1 MNAEGQVK
9 VWDTGVRVFHWS
21 LVVLFFI
28 SYVSGEEESLLHVYS
43 GYGVL
48 GLVVF
53 RIIWGVVG
61 TKYARFSN
69 FIYDK
74 KTTCLY
80 AKSLLTAKPVHYLGH
95 NPIGGWVIVTLLIFL
110 LATSW
115 SGLVLY
121 GAEGHGPLANQQI
134 SIVSQAHANG
144 DDHEDGNDGGDEL
157 WEEVHEVFAQIT
169 LLLVFL
175 HIAGVLVGS
184 VIHRE
189 NLIKSMVTGYKD
201 KKGL

>member
-1 MNAEGQVK
+1 MKAEGQVK
-9 VWDTGVRVFHWS
+9 VWDIGVRVFHWS
-21 LVVLFFI
+21 LVVLFFM
-28 SYVSGEEESLLHVYS
+28 SYVSGDEESLLHVYS

-53 RIIWGVVG
+53 RIVWGVVG

-69 FIYDK
+69 FIYSK
-74 KTTCLY
+74 KTTRLY

-95 NPIGGWVIVTLLIFL
+95 NPIGGWVIVVLLIFL

-121 GAEGHGPLANQQI
+121 GTEGHGPLANQQV
-134 SIVSQAHANG
+134 SIVSLAHANG
-144 DDHEDGNDGGDEL
+144 DEDDSEGDGGDEV
-157 WEEVHEVFAQIT
+157 WEEIHEIFAQIM
-169 LLLVFL
+169 LLLIFI
-175 HIAGVLVGS
+175 HIGGVLVGS
-184 VIHRE
+184 LIHRE
-189 NLIKSMVTGYKD
+189 NMIKSMVTGYKN

>member
-9 VWDTGVRVFHWS
+9 VWDIGVRVFHWS

-53 RIIWGVVG
+53 RIVWGVVG
-61 TKYARFSN
+61 TRYARFSN
-69 FIYDK
+69 FIVGR
-74 KTTCLY
+74 KTTELY
-80 AKSLLTAKPVHYLGH
+80 VKSLFTAKPVHYLGH
-95 NPIGGWVIVTLLIFL
+95 NPIGGWMIAALLILL

-157 WEEVHEVFAQIT
+157 WEEVHEAFAQIT